1 MRTKTGT
8 TSRGPRNLVAARYA
22 SVRRAFPSDAALAE
36 LLGVH
41 RSRVSRWKRG
51 APPDPVHAQQLLG
64 LDMAISLLSGFLQPE
79 SIPDWLLGVNAHLGH
94 RRPVDLI
101 LEGKLS
107 HVVAAIEAEK
117 SGAYT

>member
-1 MRTKTGT
+1 MSPKTPT
-8 TSRGPRNLVAARYA
+8 RGLKKLVAARYA
-22 SVRRAFPSDAALAE
+22 SVRRAFPSDAALAD

-51 APPDPVHAQQLLG
+51 ATPDLEHAQQLLG
-64 LDMAISLLSGFLQPE
+64 LDMAISLLSGFLEPE
-79 SIPDWLLGVNAHLGH
+79 SIPDWLLGVNAHLGN
-94 RRPVDLI
+94 RRPVDVI

-107 HVVAAIEAEK
+107 HVVAAIEAER

>member
-1 MRTKTGT
+1 MRSKTSSSAQGKI
-8 TSRGPRNLVAARYA
+8 VAARYA
-22 SVRRAFPSDAALAE
+22 SVRRAFPSDAALAD

-51 APPDPVHAQQLLG
+51 EAPDAEHAQQLLG
-64 LDMAISLLSGFLQPE
+64 LDMAVSLLTGFLEAE
-79 SIPDWLLGVNAHLGH
+79 SIPDWLTGVNAHLGH
-94 RRPVDLI
+94 RRPVDVI